1 MDYEDRISIP
11 TPEGVEIEMVLAGL
25 GSRLAAALLDFIV
38 INGIILSLWV
48 VGIVIA
54 TPAELAGGIV
64 AAGLISATFLVLFGY
79 DTAFETL
86 YSGRTPGK
94 RLLGIRVVRMGGEPP
109 GFLAAAIR
117 NLLRLVDVGILP
129 VGVLFILFTARN
141 QRVGDLA
148 AGTLVIR
155 EVRLGVAVPTAPR
168 PWAGGDRAGAD
179 RYAAWDV
186 SGVTSAEVATVRR
199 FLERRH
205 SLDPAA
211 RHRLGEELAARL
223 RPRVPGVPPAAGAE
237 EFLEGLSAAKAARS

>member
-25 GSRLAAALLDFIV
+25 GSRLAAAAIDFII
-38 INGIILSLWV
+38 INGIILSLWL

-54 TPAELAGGIV
+54 TPADLAGGV
-64 AAGLISATFLVLFGY
+64 LAAGLISVTFLVLFGY

-94 RLLGIRVVRMGGEPP
+94 RLLGIRVVRTGGEPV
-109 GFLAAAIR
+109 GFLAAAVR
-117 NLLRLVDVGILP
+117 NLLRLVDVGLLP
-129 VGVLFILFTARN
+129 VGVLCILFTARN

-148 AGTLVIR
+148 AGTLVVR
-155 EVRLGVAVPTAPR
+155 EVRPGVVVPSMPG
-168 PWAGGDRAGAD
+168 PWAGGGWAGAD
-179 RYAAWDV
+179 RYAGWDV
-186 SGVTSAEVATVRR
+186 SGVTAAEVATVRR

-211 RHRLGEELAARL
+211 RHQLGEELAARL
-223 RPRVPGVPPAAGAE
+223 RPRVPGVPPGAGAE
-237 EFLEGLSAAKAARS
+237 EFLEGLSAAKAARA